1 MDFLSD
7 PQTWISLATLT
18 ALEIVLGIDNLIFVA
33 VLANKLPAGQQVR
46 ARRLGLALALGMR
59 LALLASLSW
68 LAGLTAPVFTAAGH
82 PFSWRDLVLV
92 GGGLFLAYKGTTEIH
107 HRLEGPGDDQ
117 AAAGGAAPGFA
128 AVIVQITLLDIVFS
142 LDSVIT
148 AVGMVD
154 QLWVMSTAVIV
165 AAGVMLAASGP
176 LAAFVQRHP
185 TVKML
190 ALSFLLMIAMVLIAD
205 GFGVH
210 VPKGYVYAAMGF
222 SVLVETLN
230 LVAAG
235 RRAGS
240 PGTNA
245 PPRR

>member
-1 MDFLSD
+1 VDFLLD
-7 PQTWISLATLT
+7 PQVLISLATLT

-33 VLANKLPAGQQVR
+33 ILAGKLPPDQQAR

-68 LAGLTAPVFTAAGH
+68 LVGLTAPVFEALGQ
-82 PFSWRDLVLV
+82 PFSWRDLVLI

-107 HRLEGPGDDQ
+107 NRMEAGAEEAPDAGK
-117 AAAGGAAPGFA
+117 AAGFG
-128 AVIVQITLLDIVFS
+128 AVIVQIILLDAVFS

-154 QLWVMSTAVIV
+154 QLWIMSTAVI
-165 AAGVMLAASGP
+165 AAAVVMLVASGP
-176 LAAFVQRHP
+176 LSRFVQRHP

-210 VPKGYVYAAMGF
+210 IPKGYVYAAMGF

-230 LVAAG
+230 LMAAS
-235 RRAGS
+235 RRKA
-240 PGTNA
+240 
-245 PPRR
+245 R

>member
-1 MDFLSD
+1 MDFLLD
-7 PQTWISLATLT
+7 PQVWISLATLT

-33 VLANKLPAGQQVR
+33 ILAGRLPPDQQAR

-68 LAGLTAPVFTAAGH
+68 LVGLTAPVFEAAGRA
-82 PFSWRDLVLV
+82 FSWRDLVLI

-107 HRLEGPGDDQ
+107 NRMEAGAEEAPGAGK
-117 AAAGGAAPGFA
+117 AAAGFG
-128 AVIVQITLLDIVFS
+128 AVIVQIILLDAVFS

-154 QLWVMSTAVIV
+154 QLWIMSTAVI
-165 AAGVMLAASGP
+165 AASVVMLVASGP
-176 LAAFVQRHP
+176 LSRFVQRHP

-210 VPKGYVYAAMGF
+210 IPKGYVYAAMGF

-230 LVAAG
+230 LMAAS
-235 RRAGS
+235 RRKA
-240 PGTNA
+240 
-245 PPRR
+245 R

>member
-1 MDFLSD
+1 MDFLLD
-7 PQTWISLATLT
+7 PQVWISLATLT
-18 ALEIVLGIDNLIFVA
+18 ALEIVLGVDNLIFVA
-33 VLANKLPAGQQVR
+33 ILAGRLPPDQQAR

-68 LAGLTAPVFTAAGH
+68 LAGLTAPVFEAVGRA
-82 PFSWRDLVLV
+82 FSWRDLVLI

-107 HRLEGPGDDQ
+107 NRMEAGAEEAPG
-117 AAAGGAAPGFA
+117 AGKAAGFG
-128 AVIVQITLLDIVFS
+128 AVIVQIILLDAVFS

-154 QLWVMSTAVIV
+154 QLWIMSTAVV
-165 AAGVMLAASGP
+165 AAAVVMLVASGP
-176 LAAFVQRHP
+176 LSRFVQRHP

-230 LVAAG
+230 LVAAS
-235 RRAGS
+235 RRKA
-240 PGTNA
+240 
-245 PPRR
+245 R